1 MIDPDRIPNDAA
13 HADSFFDGFETRL
26 THVEGSEIFARTAGS
41 GPAILLLHGYPQTLA
56 MWHKIAP
63 VLAERYTVVCADL
76 RGLWH
81 RRCP

>member
-1 MIDPDRIPNDAA
+1 MIDPDRILHDAEL
-13 HADSFFDGFETRL
+13 ADSFFDGFETGL
-26 THVEGSEIFARTAGS
+26 VPVEGSKVFVRTAGT
-41 GPAILLLHGYPQTLA
+41 GPAILLLHSYPQTLA

-76 RGLWH
+76 RSLWH